1 MQPGALQ
8 AKQLCNLHTQLSLGK
23 SDTGKKN
30 HVSVCP
36 GSFQLCPT
44 LCACVD
50 CGLPGVSITK
60 DGSLGKN
67 TGVYWPYLL
76 PCPSSVQFS
85 LSVMSSSLRTHGLQH
100 TRPPCP
106 STTPGVYS
114 NSCPLSWCCH
124 PTISSSVIPF
134 FSCLQY
140 IPGLGSF
147 QMSQFLPSSGQN
159 IGISASASVLPTNT
173 QDLFLLGSL
182 LGWISLQFKGLSRV
196 FSHTIVQKHQ
206 FFSAQ
211 LSL

>member
-1 MQPGALQ
+1 MWASRHNREQKEILKNYKLYHRTIRYEQ
-8 AKQLCNLHTQLSLGK
+8 YNEFI
-23 SDTGKKN
+23 SDQIR
-30 HVSVCP
+30 SVAR
-36 GSFQLCPT
+36 SCPT
-44 LCACVD
+44 LR
-50 CGLPGVSITK
+50 PHES
-60 DGSLGKN
+60 
-67 TGVYWPYLL
+67 
-76 PCPSSVQFS
+76 
-85 LSVMSSSLRTHGLQH
+85 QH
-100 TRPPCP
+100 ARPPCP

-173 QDLFLLGSL
+173 QDLFLLGSV